1 MRMLLDLIL
10 PRTCGGCGAHG
21 DVWCAGC
28 ARSLS
33 GMPVRVRPRTDPGV
47 PCWALGGYAGAGRRA
62 VIAVKEHGRRD
73 LAPPLGLAL
82 ARGLATLRDP
92 RRSLVLIPAPTKR
105 SAARRRGGDPVARV
119 TRIAAG
125 LLPDCRAAAA
135 LRMHRAVRDSVGL
148 GPRERRANLHGRI
161 TARAESLPAA
171 VSMANAEVVLV
182 DDVLTTG
189 ATAGES
195 VRALAAAGI
204 GVRAVM
210 VTCAA

>member
-1 MRMLLDLIL
+1 
-10 PRTCGGCGAHG
+10 
-21 DVWCAGC
+21 
-28 ARSLS
+28 
-33 GMPVRVRPRTDPGV
+33 MPVRVRPRTDPGV
-47 PCWALGGYAGAGRRA
+47 PCWALGAYSGAGRRA

-82 ARGLATLRDP
+82 ARGLDTLRDP
-92 RRSLVLIPAPTKR
+92 RRSLVLVPAPSKR

-119 TRIAAG
+119 TRIAAS
-125 LLPDCRAAAA
+125 LLPDCSSAPA

-148 GPRERRANLHGRI
+148 GVGARRANLQGRI
-161 TARAESLPAA
+161 TARAGVLRAA
-171 VSMANAEVVLV
+171 VPAVNAEVVLV